1 MKIKSGFGVLILVV
15 LVLAGISCKSA
26 PPVAEEPPPAAEPV
40 PAPAAPS
47 PVAPA
52 PPAGPSQASL
62 DALQKAAAR
71 AEAARQR
78 AVDFESPAYFPS
90 DWESADAQYTAAGGL
105 PKGTDAET
113 TAAAAALE
121 ASADAFDGVFNKTI
135 PLYAQ
140 AREDEVMAARDALVA
155 TGVTASFPEYLR
167 EVDES
172 ALLAVSQYG
181 GGDYY
186 TARDTAATALERYQV
201 MKVAADAWL
210 ARDALVA
217 TGVPASFPEYLQE
230 VDDSALLAVSQYEKG
245 DYYAAGDTA
254 ATALERYQT
263 MKVAAD
269 AWLARDALVATGV
282 PASFPEY
289 LQEVDDSG
297 LLAVSQYEEGEY
309 AAAKETA
316 TDVLGRYQAMKVAA
330 DAWLARQEI
339 IDNGFVE
346 RNSAGLADADN
357 AGLAAVD
364 AYFAG
369 DIDSALRNAGEALRR
384 YNGVLTVAWAAYTA
398 ELGEAAR
405 KARQAAL
412 DLKANVAV
420 KDTFDEGE
428 GFYTRA
434 GAALRIGNY
443 KDAAGF
449 YTQSESIFLLAGQS
463 AAEKRRLADEALRE
477 AERRIEASDE
487 AAWQA
492 ELLIQGGAI

>member
-1 MKIKSGFGVLILVV
+1 LLKLVYSDILFYTRERYFNSKEWLMKIKSGLGFLMLLA

-26 PPVAEEPPPAAEPV
+26 PPVAEEPPHAAEP
-40 PAPAAPS
+40 
-47 PVAPA
+47 APA
-52 PPAGPSQASL
+52 PVAAGPSQASL
-62 DALQKAAAR
+62 DTLQKAASR

-90 DWESADAQYTAAGGL
+90 DWESAEARYTAAGGL

-113 TAAAAALE
+113 AAVAAALE
-121 ASADAFDGVFNKTI
+121 ASADAFDGVFNKAI

-155 TGVTASFPEYLR
+155 TGVTASFPGYLR
-167 EVDES
+167 EVDDS
-172 ALLAVSQYG
+172 ALLAMSQYG

-186 TARDTAATALERYQV
+186 TARDTAAAALERYQV

-217 TGVPASFPEYLQE
+217 TGVPASFP
-230 VDDSALLAVSQYEKG
+230 G
-245 DYYAAGDTA
+245 
-254 ATALERYQT
+254 
-263 MKVAAD
+263 
-269 AWLARDALVATGV
+269 
-282 PASFPEY
+282 Y

-297 LLAVSQYEEGEY
+297 LLAVSQYEAGDY

-316 TDVLGRYQAMKVAA
+316 TDVLGRYQAMKTAA

-339 IDNGFVE
+339 VDNGFVE

-357 AGLAAVD
+357 AGLAALD

-369 DIDSALRNAGEALRR
+369 DIDSALQNAGEALRR
-384 YNGVLTVAWAAYTA
+384 YNQVLTVAWAAHAA

-420 KDTFDEGE
+420 KDTFAEGE

-434 GAALRIGNY
+434 GAALRNGNY

-477 AERRIEASDE
+477 AERKIEASDE

>member
-1 MKIKSGFGVLILVV
+1 MKIKSGFGFLMLLV

-26 PPVAEEPPPAAEPV
+26 APVVEESPPAAELV
-40 PAPAAPS
+40 PA

-52 PPAGPSQASL
+52 PPTGPSQTSL
-62 DALQKAAAR
+62 DALQKAAAK

-90 DWESADAQYTAAGGL
+90 EWESAEAQYTAAEGL

-113 TAAAAALE
+113 AAATAALE
-121 ASADAFDGVFNKTI
+121 ASADAFDGVFNRTI

-172 ALLAVSQYG
+172 ALLAVSQY
-181 GGDYY
+181 
-186 TARDTAATALERYQV
+186 
-201 MKVAADAWL
+201 
-210 ARDALVA
+210 
-217 TGVPASFPEYLQE
+217 
-230 VDDSALLAVSQYEKG
+230 EKG
-245 DYYAAGDTA
+245 DYYAARDTA
-254 ATALERYQT
+254 AAALERYQV

-297 LLAVSQYEEGEY
+297 LLAVSQYEEGDY
-309 AAAKETA
+309 AAAKDTA

-339 IDNGFVE
+339 VDNGFVE
-346 RNSAGLADADN
+346 RNSAGLADADD

-384 YNGVLTVAWAAYTA
+384 YNGVLTVAWAAHAA

-420 KDTFDEGE
+420 KDTFAEGE

-463 AAEKRRLADEALRE
+463 AAEKRRLADEVLRE